1 MSGPSNDAP
10 SSSRRSL
17 LIGAGLLLAMGWPPS
32 VRGASAGLREPM
44 DAAAFAA
51 RRRWVR
57 TPFGRI
63 ACVQQGKGPAAL
75 FLHGFPLSGFQWRH
89 AIAQLSSSRRCIA
102 PDFMGLGHS
111 AVAATQDLSPQAQS
125 DMLVALLDALSVAMV
140 DLVANDSGGTVA
152 QLFAVQHPSRV
163 RTMLLTNCDVH
174 QNSPPVQ
181 MKNSLAAARAG
192 IYHQKI
198 VRHLQDRGYARSA
211 AGIGGSAYVDP
222 AHFSD
227 EAIEYSFRPLVSSPL
242 RQQQLNGHLAAFE
255 PNPLVAIEASLQRS
269 TIPTRMVWGTA
280 DPLFPGRWAEWL
292 HQTLPA
298 SRGIRWVEGG
308 RLFWPEEQPALL
320 ADEARALWRA

>member
-1 MSGPSNDAP
+1 MTRPSNDAP
-10 SSSRRSL
+10 WSSRRSL
-17 LIGAGLLLAMGWPPS
+17 LIGAGLLLATGWLPS
-32 VRGASAGLREPM
+32 VRGFSADVPEPM

-51 RRRWVR
+51 RRRWIR

-63 ACVQQGKGPAAL
+63 ACMQNGEGPAAL

-111 AVAATQDLSPQAQS
+111 RVAATQDLSPQAQS
-125 DMLVALLDALSVAMV
+125 NMLAALLDELSIPAV

-152 QLFAVQHPSRV
+152 QLFAVQHPQRV

-174 QNSPPVQ
+174 ENSPPVQ

-192 IYHQKI
+192 TYHQKI
-198 VRHLQDRGYARSA
+198 ARHLQDRQYARSA

-242 RQQQLNGHLAAFE
+242 RQRQLNDHLAAFE
-255 PNPLVAIEASLQRS
+255 PNPLVAIEAQLQRS

-292 HQTLPA
+292 HQSLPA
-298 SRGIRWVEGG
+298 SRGIRWVKGG

-320 ADEARALWRA
+320 AEEARALWSA

>member
-1 MSGPSNDAP
+1 MTRPSNDAP
-10 SSSRRSL
+10 WSSRRSL
-17 LIGAGLLLAMGWPPS
+17 LIGAGLLLATGWLPS
-32 VRGASAGLREPM
+32 VRGFSADVPEPM

-51 RRRWVR
+51 RRRWIR

-63 ACVQQGKGPAAL
+63 ACMQNGEGPAAL

-111 AVAATQDLSPQAQS
+111 RVAATQDLSPQAQS
-125 DMLVALLDALSVAMV
+125 NMLAALLDELSIPAV

-152 QLFAVQHPSRV
+152 QLFAVQHPQRV

-174 QNSPPVQ
+174 ENSPPVQ

-192 IYHQKI
+192 TYHQKI
-198 VRHLQDRGYARSA
+198 ARHLQDRQYARSA

-242 RQQQLNGHLAAFE
+242 RQRQL
-255 PNPLVAIEASLQRS
+255 
-269 TIPTRMVWGTA
+269 TT
-280 DPLFPGRWAEWL
+280 
-292 HQTLPA
+292 
-298 SRGIRWVEGG
+298 SRRLSPIRW
-308 RLFWPEEQPALL
+308 WPSKPSCNAVQFP
-320 ADEARALWRA
+320 RAWCGERPIHSFRAAGPSGCTRACRRRAASAG